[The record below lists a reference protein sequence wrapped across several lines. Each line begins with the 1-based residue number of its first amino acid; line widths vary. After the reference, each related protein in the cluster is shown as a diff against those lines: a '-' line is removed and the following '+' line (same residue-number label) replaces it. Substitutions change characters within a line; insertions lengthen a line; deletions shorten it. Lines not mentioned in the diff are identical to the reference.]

1 MSKTI
6 NFGENVQGYTI
17 PVLNEREIRASGGL
31 LFLVLFA
38 SIMQVHF
45 EGDFLV
51 LKYFV
56 TVFFTDMII
65 RVFVNPTF
73 SPSLIL
79 GRLIVGKQVPEYVG
93 APQKRFAWKIGL
105 VLATLMFF
113 SLVVINT
120 HSFLTVISCLVCLL
134 FLFFETAFG
143 ICLGCI
149 FYRWYYKEKAEYCPG
164 EICDVKAKQ
173 EIQKISKTQIVI
185 VLCFVVF
192 VLSAILLFNDTFSTK
207 PNDLWDV
214 LTSMQSSK

>member
-6 NFGENVQGYTI
+6 NFGETVEGYNI
-17 PVLNEREIRASGGL
+17 PVLNEREIRASAGL

-56 TVFFTDMII
+56 TVFLTDMII

-79 GRLIVGKQVPEYVG
+79 GRLMVSNQVPEFVG

-149 FYRWYYKEKAEYCPG
+149 FYRWYYKEKAEYCP
-164 EICDVKAKQ
+164 VRFA
-173 EIQKISKTQIVI
+173 
-185 VLCFVVF
+185 
-192 VLSAILLFNDTFSTK
+192 
-207 PNDLWDV
+207 
-214 LTSMQSSK
+214 M

>member
-1 MSKTI
+1 MSKSI
-6 NFGENVQGYTI
+6 NFGENVQGYNI
-17 PVLNEREIRASGGL
+17 PVLNEREIRASAGL
-31 LFLVLFA
+31 LFFVLFA
-38 SIMQVHF
+38 SIMKVHF

-164 EICDVKAKQ
+164 EICDARSKQ
-173 EIQKISKTQIVI
+173 DIQKISKTQFAIL
-185 VLCFVVF
+185 LCFVVF
-192 VLSAILLFNDTFSTK
+192 VLTAIFLFHDTFSTK
-207 PNDLWDV
+207 PNGLNDV
-214 LTSMQSSK
+214 LNSIWVAK